1 MTAFGRGT
9 DFWRRSYFFQ
19 GGILAGQMC
28 PGGGSGTAK
37 GRTRH
42 EMRIKL
48 ATWALFTLF
57 ILVVGGGLLPHG
69 GLLAE
74 AQEETAGSA
83 KDTSLAD
90 YQREIASTFD
100 RFRGVLAR
108 LAELGSAREPERAL
122 VVAKTL
128 RQAEG
133 RQIVMRMNRV
143 AELLATQ
150 RLAAAMG
157 EQELLVED
165 LAALL
170 DLLLA
175 EHRQE
180 ELQARRKQLEAWLEQ
195 LEAISR
201 RQVDLKSRTAR
212 AAGTKDGLDADQE
225 KLAQD
230 TGQLRA
236 SVEKA
241 ASPKPRAFGGTHR
254 LGVPGERGTPGEGP
268 QEAPQPGQR
277 PSEDGAGASPPSQGN
292 RGDSGQRGGQSQGHP
307 GTPSGGSGDNS
318 GEPAQ
323 RSTPEA
329 RAGAALSAAEARM
342 FQAAEKLRRAQQ
354 EGALAEQEAALAE
367 LEKARAELERI
378 LRQMRQEEIA
388 RLLTGLQARLEK
400 MLVLQRE
407 IYGATEKLSSVPE
420 AARGRDQA
428 LEIGHLGRQQAAVGW
443 EADGLL
449 LLLRED
455 ASAPA
460 MYEAATH
467 LRTDI
472 RLVEEL
478 FAAQDIGPLNLS
490 TQQAI
495 LAALQE
501 MLEAVRERLE
511 EIESARSDRAGQMA
525 AGPTPLVD
533 LLAELR
539 MLRSLQ
545 ERIRTRTEE
554 YQRWL
559 ASPGQDS
566 VRLKASL
573 RELAARQAR
582 LQEIA
587 RELAS
592 RIGQ

>member
-1 MTAFGRGT
+1 MIALGRGI

-48 ATWALFTLF
+48 ATCALFTLF
-57 ILVVGGGLLPHG
+57 ILVVGGGLLPRG
-69 GLLAE
+69 GLRAE
-74 AQEETAGSA
+74 GQEQEAAGSA
-83 KDTSLAD
+83 KDISLAD
-90 YQREIASTFD
+90 HQREIASTFE

-133 RQIVMRMNRV
+133 RQIAMRMNRV

-180 ELQARRKQLEAWLEQ
+180 ELRARRKQLEAWLEQ

-212 AAGTKDGLDADQE
+212 AAGAKDGLDADQE
-225 KLAQD
+225 KLAQE
-230 TGQLRA
+230 TGQLRG

-241 ASPKPRAFGGTHR
+241 ASPKPRALGGTHR
-254 LGVPGERGTPGEGP
+254 LGARGEPGTPGEGP
-268 QEAPQPGQR
+268 QEAPAPGQR
-277 PSEDGAGASPPSQGN
+277 PSEDGGATPSQGD
-292 RGDSGQRGGQSQGHP
+292 RGDSGQRGGQSQAQP
-307 GTPSGGSGDNS
+307 GTPSGGSGANS

-400 MLVLQRE
+400 MLALQRE
-407 IYGATEKLSSVPE
+407 IYGATEKLSSLPE

-428 LEIGHLGRQQAAVGW
+428 LEIGRLGRQQAAVGW

-511 EIESARSDRAGQMA
+511 EIETARSDRAGQMA
-525 AGPTPLVD
+525 GGPTPLVD

-559 ASPGQDS
+559 ASPGQDPA
-566 VRLKASL
+566 RLKASL